1 VPHCRIAPIVY
12 LIAVL
17 PGTQK
22 GYVVRPTVVILIATL
37 MMPVALTARPL
48 ASGLTAS
55 PAVTDISAAK
65 KKKKPAK
72 VKEEYLKA
80 APGTGP
86 SGPTK

>member
-1 VPHCRIAPIVY
+1 
-12 LIAVL
+12 L

-22 GYVVRPTVVILIATL
+22 GYVVRPTIAIVIAALLTPA
-37 MMPVALTARPL
+37 ALTVHPL
-48 ASGLTAS
+48 VSGLTTA